1 MENAM
6 TDSIDQTFGLGGRVV
21 VITGAGGGLG
31 GAIARLCAV
40 AGGRVAC
47 LDRDAPQS
55 LVDTIGAEGGE
66 ALAIAC
72 DVTDEAQTKAA
83 IAAVVAEWGS
93 VHGLVNGAA
102 NDDPT
107 GDVLE
112 LDPME
117 WGKVLAVH
125 MTGAYLMS
133 RAVLPHMIAA
143 KAGSIVHIASQ
154 MGRVGA
160 KGRPAYCAVKGALVQ
175 LAKAM
180 ALDHAEQGIRVN
192 SLSPGAI
199 ETRRMLIRH
208 GDFETARTL
217 NAHKH
222 ALNRLGQPSEI
233 GTAALFLLSDAS
245 SFMTGSDLLV
255 DGGYTAM

>member
-1 MENAM
+1 M
-6 TDSIDQTFGLGGRVV
+6 TDSIDTAFRLHGRPI

-31 GAIARLCAV
+31 GAIARICAE

-47 LDRDAPQS
+47 LDRAPPTE
-55 LVDTIGAEGGE
+55 LVSAIVAAGGAAE
-66 ALAIAC
+66 AYAC
-72 DVTDEAQTKAA
+72 DVTDEAQVNATISA
-83 IAAVVAEWGS
+83 IAAHWGTI
-93 VHGLVNGAA
+93 HGLVNGAM

-107 GDVLE
+107 GDVLA
-112 LDPME
+112 LDPLE
-117 WGKVLAVH
+117 WGKVLAVQL
-125 MTGAYLMS
+125 TGAYLMS

-154 MGRVGA
+154 MGQVGA
-160 KGRPAYCAVKGALVQ
+160 KGRPAYCMAKGGLIQ

-180 ALDHAEQGIRVN
+180 ALDHAEQGVRVN

-208 GDFETARTL
+208 GDFETARLL
-217 NAHKH
+217 NASKH
-222 ALNRLGQPSEI
+222 ALGRLGQPNEI